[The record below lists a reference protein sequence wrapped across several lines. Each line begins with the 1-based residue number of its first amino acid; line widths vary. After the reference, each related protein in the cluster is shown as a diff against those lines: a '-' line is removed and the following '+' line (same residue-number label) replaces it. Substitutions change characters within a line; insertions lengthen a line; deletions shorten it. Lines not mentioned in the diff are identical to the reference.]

1 MKKSIF
7 TAALLLLGALI
18 FSRCSNSTE
27 AKTSDVKNVAESA
40 KPTNAEMAKKGKYL
54 VEIIGC
60 NHCHSPKKMGP
71 NGPEIIPELL
81 LSGFPSDRPKVTF
94 DSKLV
99 KSSGFAMFYPDLTA
113 AAGPWGVSFAGNLTP
128 DATGTGSWT
137 FKQFKTAL
145 TKGKYKG
152 LDGSR
157 TLLPPMPWQGFA
169 AMNEDDL
176 ESIWAYLKSIPPVKN
191 MVPAPIASDEI

>member
-1 MKKSIF
+1 MKKSTI
-7 TAALLLLGALI
+7 TIALLLSGTII
-18 FSRCSNSTE
+18 FSHCSSNTE
-27 AKTSDVKNVAESA
+27 SKTTEVKTVAEPA
-40 KPTNAEMAKKGKYL
+40 KPTDAALAKKGKYL

-71 NGPEIIPELL
+71 NGPEIISELL
-81 LSGFPSDRPKVTF
+81 LSGFPSDRPMVTF

-137 FKQFKTAL
+137 FEQFKTAL
-145 TKGKYKG
+145 TKGKFKG
-152 LDGSR
+152 LDGGR

-169 AMNEDDL
+169 AMTDEDIQ
-176 ESIWAYLKSIPPVKN
+176 SIWAYLKSIPPVKN
-191 MVPAPIASDEI
+191 MVPSPITPDKM